1 MTETDRHL
9 SEPLLS
15 ALREESLVLLST
27 IDYETGAPNV
37 SAISWVYA
45 MDSETIRFAVDR
57 RSRIVPNIQGQG
69 AVVMTLL
76 TNGTVNAISGNARI
90 HVDPMEEVPLKLACI
105 EVKVDAV
112 RDAMF
117 YGARIS
123 VEPAYEKT
131 YDKRAADKLDN
142 QVFSAMQKA

>member
-1 MTETDRHL
+1 MTEAARHL

-15 ALREESLVLLST
+15 ALREETLVLLTT

-57 RSRIVPNIQGQG
+57 RSRIVSNIQGQG
-69 AVVMTLL
+69 AVVLTVL
-76 TNGTVNAISGNARI
+76 TNGTVNAISGKANI
-90 HVDPMEEVPLKLACI
+90 LVDPMEEVPLKLACI
-105 EVKVDAV
+105 EVKVESV

-131 YDKRAADKLDN
+131 YDKRAAEKLDN
-142 QVFSAMQKA
+142 QVFSAIRKA